1 MKFLTSLRSLCS
13 ALFHS
18 KHIDAE
24 LDEEMR
30 LHIQNRAEDLERS
43 GLSRGEAERR
53 ARIEFGGVERFK
65 EEVRETAWV
74 THLDSLFR
82 DFRYA
87 IRNLR
92 KDRRFVATA
101 IFALALGIGAATVVF
116 SVFYNLLFN
125 AVAAKD
131 AGRLVV
137 PVRQDLDKA
146 GDMGWD
152 AGALY
157 CRLSDLD
164 SIRQQNHAF
173 ENIVGYDGG
182 VVQLR
187 DNAGTYQ
194 LNVAPVTADAFEF
207 YGVPP
212 LLGRGITPEDGK
224 PEAAPVFVMS
234 YKTWKGEF
242 KADPLV
248 LGKSYTIDGE
258 PRTLVG
264 VMPARFQA
272 YGRLR
277 DIWVPIPW
285 TSGAVNSD
293 QEPSLALLGRLK
305 PGVSV
310 ESASAELD
318 VIVKRL
324 AAAHP
329 DDYPKHSRARVLS
342 ANDYLMG
349 PSGYGAVFHSDIQLK
364 NILYDLLAAVLI
376 LLLIACSNVA
386 NLLLARATVREKEI
400 AVRAVLGASR
410 GQLVRQ
416 LLIESSVLAVAACL
430 AGCAMAWFGMK
441 GVESIVHQKAWAN
454 IGAETAF
461 GLNAPVLLF
470 AFAAT
475 TLTTLLCGSVPA
487 WRAGRVDLQPQLVGS
502 SKGTTAG
509 LRHGKFR
516 SGLVVAQVALSNVLL
531 IGAGLM
537 MRSLYQLTHVDMG
550 FNPKNILVVAFAP
563 PRGRSR
569 LPDRV
574 KMASPEGQALIQ
586 KDVERLRALPGVA
599 AIAVNNTIPGYG
611 PNHGPQ
617 VTVPGGTRVEEA
629 GLSECDENC
638 VDTLGMR
645 MIAGRWLSRT
655 DVQTDQYAAV
665 VNQRLARD
673 MFGDR
678 NPVGQELQVKAFN
691 QFRSHGSR
699 WTPLKP
705 GEALQDAT
713 FQIVGVVADVKNSGP
728 QQPAIPMAFIP
739 PLATGAFILQV
750 RTNGEPASLV
760 HAIREQIWAVDR
772 DEIFWLLDPLEDFLE
787 QHTYAVP
794 EFGVALSGPLAGIA
808 LLLVVIGVFSVMAYT
823 VSLRTQEI
831 GVRMALGA
839 QQSEIVRMVLRRGI
853 ALITAGICIGVL
865 ASFGLTRFMASQI
878 WGVSATD
885 PWTFGAVVALVVMT
899 GLAACLLPAR
909 RAANADPLVAL
920 RYE

>member
-1 MKFLTSLRSLCS
+1 MKFLASLRSLGS
-13 ALFHS
+13 SLFHR
-18 KHIDAE
+18 KRIEAE
-24 LDEEMR
+24 IDEEMR
-30 LHIQNRAEDLERS
+30 LHIQNRADDLERS
-43 GLSRGEAERR
+43 GLSRGEAERH
-53 ARIEFGGVERFK
+53 ARMEFGGVERFK

-74 THLDSLFR
+74 THLDNLFR

-164 SIRQQNHAF
+164 SIRQQNHVF
-173 ENIVGYDGG
+173 EDIVGYDGG

-187 DNAGTYQ
+187 DSAGTYQ

-242 KADPLV
+242 NADPLV

-285 TSGAVNSD
+285 ASGTTSSD
-293 QEPSLALLGRLK
+293 QEPSLALLARLK

-329 DDYPKHSRARVLS
+329 DDYPKHFHARVLS

-364 NILYDLLAAVLI
+364 NILYNLLAAVLI

-386 NLLLARATVREKEI
+386 NLLLARATVREKEM

-410 GQLVRQ
+410 GRLVRQ
-416 LLIESSVLAVAACL
+416 LLMESSVLAVAACL

-441 GVESIVHQKAWAN
+441 GVETIVHQKAWAN
-454 IGAETAF
+454 IGAETVF
-461 GLNAPVLLF
+461 GLNAAVLLF
-470 AFAAT
+470 ALAAT
-475 TLTTLLCGSVPA
+475 ALTTVLCGLVPA
-487 WRAGRVDLQPQLVGS
+487 WRAGRLDLQSQLVGS

-516 SGLVVAQVALSNVLL
+516 AGLVVAQVALSIVLL

-563 PRGRSR
+563 PRGHSR
-569 LPDRV
+569 LPDRA
-574 KMASPEGQALIQ
+574 KMASLEGQALIQ
-586 KDVERLRALPGVA
+586 KDMERLRAVPGVA
-599 AIAVNNTIPGYG
+599 AVAVNNTIPGYG

-638 VDTLGMR
+638 ADTLGMR

-673 MFGDR
+673 MFGDK

-699 WTPLKP
+699 WTALKP

-750 RTNGEPASLV
+750 RTNVEPASLV
-760 HAIREQIWAVDR
+760 HAIRKQIWAADR

-808 LLLVVIGVFSVMAYT
+808 LLLVMTGVFSVMAYS
-823 VSLRTQEI
+823 VSLQTQEFGI
-831 GVRMALGA
+831 RMALGA
-839 QQSEIVRMVLRRGI
+839 QQGDVLGMVLRRGCVLI
-853 ALITAGICIGVL
+853 AAGISVGVF
-865 ASFGLTRFMASQI
+865 ASFALTRFLASQI

-885 PWTFGAVVALVVMT
+885 PWTFGAVVALVLGV
-899 GLAACLLPAR
+899 GLAACYVPAR
-909 RAANADPLVAL
+909 KATEVDPLVAL